1 MMDLKFHN
9 KGAQFMFTPN
19 AITEYASYFLD
30 SESLTV
36 YLIGKSLCLN
46 VSF

>member
-1 MMDLKFHN
+1 
-9 KGAQFMFTPN
+9 MFTPN
-19 AITEYASYFLD
+19 AITEYASHSLD